1 MSESDLI
8 GQLEGLLG
16 SPNISQRK
24 AGIAMAA
31 EMLSGGQER
40 VLVRALLEDLIAH
53 EPLLTVREQA
63 QAALAEDERRHSNAS
78 PDYVFGATCPNGHVS
93 YYDKRKVCPKSGTV
107 IRRVVFRGGREVEE
121 IYLPM
126 SAEPPILPGKPLSD
140 EHKRLLALFDEL
152 KKNQLT
158 FLDEAGKRIIEL
170 SSGMLGLLL
179 AVVAFGKDFPPDYL
193 KHNPDMQA
201 LVAVTL
207 AAFVLA
213 LLAGV
218 LTVQPRA
225 YDFYDDNLSGMRREL
240 EKIRAHNSRWMKAA
254 NWLFFSGSVL
264 LALLIAVYNCPS
276 AGPGV
281 EPAPVAGFICL
292 VKEAA
297 HENQLPY
304 PGAHPGGAGALYLH
318 QLAQQPGGAFP
329 GPRPGLHH
337 PPRAGSGRGRPG
349 PARSRCSRRSGASQR
364 HHGQRDQDHREP
376 CQRAGCV

>member
-1 MSESDLI
+1 
-8 GQLEGLLG
+8 
-16 SPNISQRK
+16 
-24 AGIAMAA
+24 
-31 EMLSGGQER
+31 
-40 VLVRALLEDLIAH
+40 
-53 EPLLTVREQA
+53 
-63 QAALAEDERRHSNAS
+63 
-78 PDYVFGATCPNGHVS
+78 
-93 YYDKRKVCPKSGTV
+93 
-107 IRRVVFRGGREVEE
+107 
-121 IYLPM
+121 M

-240 EKIRAHNSRWMKAA
+240 EKILAHKSRWMKAA
-254 NWLFFSGSVL
+254 NWLFFSGTVL
-264 LALLIAVYNCPS
+264 LALLIAV
-276 AGPGV
+276 
-281 EPAPVAGFICL
+281 L
-292 VKEAA
+292 VLS
-297 HENQLPY
+297 N
-304 PGAHPGGAGALYLH
+304 
-318 QLAQQPGGAFP
+318 
-329 GPRPGLHH
+329 
-337 PPRAGSGRGRPG
+337 
-349 PARSRCSRRSGASQR
+349 
-364 HHGQRDQDHREP
+364 
-376 CQRAGCV
+376 